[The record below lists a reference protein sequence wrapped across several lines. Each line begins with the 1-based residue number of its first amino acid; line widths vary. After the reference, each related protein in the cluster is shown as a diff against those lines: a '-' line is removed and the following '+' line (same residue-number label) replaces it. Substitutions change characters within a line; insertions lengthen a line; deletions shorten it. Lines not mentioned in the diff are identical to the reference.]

1 MLNLDNSLFFVALL
15 VWLLM
20 IVLNR
25 IFFKPV
31 GQVIEKREAKIESE
45 STRIESMSREI
56 EEKTQQIE
64 KKLREAQKKF
74 AAIKE
79 DLIKKG
85 EEAREQLLI
94 KTRIESQKLLETRM
108 NQLDAQVADA
118 EEKLTREVGVFS
130 AKLKDIF
137 IG

>member
-31 GQVIEKREAKIESE
+31 GQVIMQRESKIENE
-45 STRIESMSREI
+45 SNRIESMTREI

-64 KKLREAQKKF
+64 KKLDDAQKKF

-79 DLIKKG
+79 ELIKKG
-85 EEAREQLLI
+85 EEARKQHLI
-94 KTRIESQKLLETRM
+94 ETRIESQKLFETKM
-108 NQLDAQVADA
+108 NELDVQVAAA
-118 EEKLTREVGVFS
+118 EEKITRGIGILI
-130 AKLKDIF
+130 AKLNESF
-137 IG
+137 TS

>member
-1 MLNLDNSLFFVALL
+1 MLNLDASLFFVALL

-31 GQVIEKREAKIESE
+31 GQVIMQRESKIENE
-45 STRIESMSREI
+45 SNRIESMTREI

-74 AAIKE
+74 AATKE

-85 EEAREQLLI
+85 EEAREQRLI
-94 KTRIESQKLLETRM
+94 EARIESQKLFETKM
-108 NQLDAQVADA
+108 NELDVQVAAA
-118 EEKLTREVGVFS
+118 EEKITRGIGILI
-130 AKLKDIF
+130 AKLKESF
-137 IG
+137 TS

>member
-1 MLNLDNSLFFVALL
+1 MLNLDASLFFVALL

-31 GQVIEKREAKIESE
+31 GQVIMQRESKIENE
-45 STRIESMSREI
+45 SNRIESMTREI

-85 EEAREQLLI
+85 EETREQLLV
-94 KTRIESQKLLETRM
+94 KTRIESQKLLETSM
-108 NQLDAQVADA
+108 NELVGQVAVA
-118 EEKLTREVGVFS
+118 EEKLTQEVGVFT
-130 AKLKDIF
+130 AKLKEIF
-137 IG
+137 VS

>member
-1 MLNLDNSLFFVALL
+1 MLNLNISLVFVALL

-31 GQVIEKREAKIESE
+31 EQVIMQRESKIENE
-45 STRIESMSREI
+45 SNRIESMTREI

-64 KKLREAQKKF
+64 KKLGDAQKEF
-74 AAIKE
+74 VAIKE

-85 EEAREQLLI
+85 EDVREQILIEARV
-94 KTRIESQKLLETRM
+94 ESQKLLETSM
-108 NQLDAQVADA
+108 KELDVQVAVA
-118 EEKLTREVGVFS
+118 EEKLTHEVGVFR

-137 IG
+137 IS